1 MAIPIQQQSTVRR
14 ALKAWFD
21 PRGRSTGLIAFALM
35 RLSGIGLVVYLLL
48 HLVVLSTLTGGA
60 AAWDTFVAL
69 AKHPAFLLFDVVLI
83 AGILVHMLNG
93 LRVTVVGLGFGTN
106 SHKGL
111 FWTLMAVA
119 VPLLAYAAWLVFT
132 K

>member
-1 MAIPIQQQSTVRR
+1 MAVPIQQQSTVRR
-14 ALKAWFD
+14 AIKAWFD

-60 AAWDTFVAL
+60 EAWDTFVRI
-69 AKHPAFLLFDVVLI
+69 AKHPAFLLLDVILI

-119 VPLLAYAAWLVFT
+119 VLLLAYAAWLVFT
-132 K
+132 S

>member
-14 ALKAWFD
+14 AIKAWFD

-35 RLSGIGLVVYLLL
+35 RLSGIGLVVYLLM
-48 HLVVLSTLTGGA
+48 HLVVLSTLTAGA
-60 AAWDTFVAL
+60 QAWDTFVSL
-69 AKHPAFLLFDVVLI
+69 AKNPAFLLLDVILI

-93 LRVTVVGLGFGTN
+93 LRVTIVGLGFGTN
-106 SHKGL
+106 SHKGM

-119 VPLLAYAAWLVFT
+119 VLLAVYAAWLVFT